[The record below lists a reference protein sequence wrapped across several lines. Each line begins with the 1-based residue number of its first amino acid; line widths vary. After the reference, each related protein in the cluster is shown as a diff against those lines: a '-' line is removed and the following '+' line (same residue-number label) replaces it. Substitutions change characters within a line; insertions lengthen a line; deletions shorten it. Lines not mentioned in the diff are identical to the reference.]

1 MGTLV
6 ETALSAG
13 TLALYQT
20 LLSNAPAVVL
30 AHRLGF
36 EQYATL
42 LAVRL
47 APDEG

>member
-1 MGTLV
+1 MV

-13 TLALYQT
+13 TLVLYQT

-30 AHRLGF
+30 AHRLGI

-47 APDEG
+47 APDGG